1 MARLIGS
8 MTDRWTPFHC
18 HCVIQLLHHLKE
30 KGLHGRVDEGV
41 AKKAKAVKSEGE
53 HDHIVVPEQ
62 LDSGRW
68 FSQMLTFI

>member
-1 MARLIGS
+1 MLFS
-8 MTDRWTPFHC
+8 FY
-18 HCVIQLLHHLKE
+18 LKE